1 MQNQVYV
8 LVFVTGIFL
17 HIIVFSRH
25 EWDRHMASLV
35 LISYGSYAAAV
46 ALLSI
51 VGGVSFGQCL
61 IEALGLELVFLGGL
75 FGSVFTYRLFLHPL
89 NSIPGPLTARL
100 TSLWIIRENIPY
112 LKFYVKLRGL
122 HDQYGDFVR
131 IRKWIPE
138 FCSSAIDP

>member
-1 MQNQVYV
+1 MQSQACV
-8 LVFVTGIFL
+8 LVFVTGILL
-17 HIIVFSRH
+17 HTIVFSRH
-25 EWDRHMASLV
+25 EWDRHTPSLV
-35 LISYGSYAAAV
+35 LSTYGFYAAAV

-61 IEALGLELVFLGGL
+61 IEALCLEFVFLGGL

-100 TSLWIIRENIPY
+100 TSLWIIRENIPD

-131 IRKWIPE
+131 IRKWIPV
-138 FCSSAIDP
+138 FCSLAIDP